1 MYEKYQWEHKV
12 AILIPS
18 QGRRVFS
25 LPRDSARK
33 LKVIDCDDTS
43 NPNDIR

>member
-1 MYEKYQWEHKV
+1 MKKYQWKQKV

-18 QGRRVFS
+18 QGRKVSS

-33 LKVIDCDDTS
+33 LKVIGCDDTS